1 MNIVRLV
8 LEVSRPIKSVDIL
21 SMINRLS
28 EVKSIKSILVKFDK
42 ISSESQSFIL
52 ILEGDNIDYNI
63 VIKTLEELNISVVNV
78 IEIKALTS

>member
-1 MNIVRLV
+1 
-8 LEVSRPIKSVDIL
+8 
-21 SMINRLS
+21 MINRLS